1 MSEEHIV
8 RYTLDEILEMN
19 RRGEVYD
26 NPDAPDGPE
35 LGDDFWENAV
45 VSPAPP
51 HDTIVLPVK
60 REVMEWFKREYPDYP
75 HRMNEILRAYMQ
87 TMDIKKAG

>member
-1 MSEEHIV
+1 MTGKNI
-8 RYTLDEILEMN
+8 RRATLDEIFEMD
-19 RRGEVYD
+19 RRGELYH

-75 HRMNEILRAYMQ
+75 HRMNEILRDYMQ
-87 TMDIKKAG
+87 AMDIKKAV